1 MFNKKSLKI
10 ILEKIAKANVLVIG
24 DSMLDSYIIGNVERI
39 SPEAPIPI
47 MKIEENFIVHVSKRM
62 DSGSKVTLP
71 TII

>member
-1 MFNKKSLKI
+1 MFNKNSLKI

-47 MKIEENFIVHVSKRM
+47 MKIEKYY
-62 DSGSKVTLP
+62 
-71 TII
+71 TIYI